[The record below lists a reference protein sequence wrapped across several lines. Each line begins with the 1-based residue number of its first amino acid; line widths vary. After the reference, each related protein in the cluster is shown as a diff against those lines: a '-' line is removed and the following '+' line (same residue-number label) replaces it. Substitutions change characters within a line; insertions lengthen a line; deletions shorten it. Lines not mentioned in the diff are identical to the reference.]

1 MDAPDKP
8 TNQVENQILDATRR
22 AQKEY
27 NFNEAHD
34 PNRPADLWFQESD
47 EGQILFVVFYT
58 QACRWSRCLGCNLPA
73 KMSQKHVS
81 YRALMAQIDW
91 LFSQP
96 EVVKRCAALKKV
108 IVSNNG
114 SVLDE
119 KTFSST
125 ALMYLIAKLN
135 LHLPNLSVLTLET
148 RVEYVD
154 QAELEFI
161 ARALQEGDTATNL
174 ELAIGFEAFDEHIR
188 NGVFNKGLSLERFEG
203 LCRLMA
209 PYGYQLKCYLM
220 QKPVPGMSDEQ
231 AIQDVHR
238 AIDYLSGKATEH
250 GLRINLHLNPTYVA
264 FGTALERSFR
274 RGEYSPPRLRDVAR
288 AALHGEDKD
297 VSIFLGLSDENL
309 AVEGGSFI
317 RAGEEAV
324 IAKLEQFNRMQAYNL
339 LREVA
344 ATGSD

>member
-1 MDAPDKP
+1 MNSLKDPSD
-8 TNQVENQILDATRR
+8 QIENQILDATRW
-22 AQKEY
+22 AQKDY
-27 NFNEAHD
+27 KFNEAHD
-34 PNRPADLWFQESD
+34 PNRPADLWFQESG

-58 QACRWSRCLGCNLPA
+58 QACRWSRCLGCNLPT
-73 KMSQKHVS
+73 KMSRKHVS

-96 EVVKRCAALKKV
+96 EVIQRYHTLKKV

-154 QAELEFI
+154 PAELEFM
-161 ARALQEGDTATNL
+161 ARALQEGETPTNL

-188 NGVFNKGLSLERFEG
+188 NGLFNKGLSLERLEG
-203 LCRLMA
+203 LCGLMA

-220 QKPVPGMSDEQ
+220 QKPVPGMTDEQ
-231 AIQDVHR
+231 AIQDIHQ
-238 AIDYLSGKATEH
+238 AIDYLSRKATQY
-250 GLRINLHLNPTYVA
+250 GVRINLHLNPTYAA

-274 RGEYSPPRLRDVAR
+274 KGEYSPPRLSDVAR
-288 AALHGEDKD
+288 AALHGEGKD

-317 RAGEEAV
+317 RPGDEVV
-324 IAKLEQFNRMQAYNL
+324 IEKLEQFNRIQNYSL

-344 ATGSD
+344 ASGSA